1 MNCWAVV
8 VAAGRGLRAGLPIN
22 KALYP
27 LGGRS
32 VLRRSLD
39 ALAACGLI
47 QGAVLVISPQDRKAY
62 RALVAREGESPLVR
76 AVVEG
81 GETRQQSVYNGLLAL
96 PPQVELAAIHDAA
109 RALVPEVVVR
119 RAVLDAQEFGSG
131 VAASAVT
138 DTVKQVD
145 ALGRAVKT
153 LDRDALRTVQTPQV
167 FRREEILRAH
177 QQALAEGYSATDDA
191 ALMERYFG
199 PVHLSLCG
207 AGQDNPKLTAQE
219 DIGRMEGMLYRKMR
233 VGHGFD
239 AHRLEAGR
247 ALVLCGVT
255 VPWDKGLA
263 GHSDADVAVHAL
275 MDALLGAAGLGDI
288 GGMFPDTDPATQ
300 GISSMALLKEVTARL
315 EREGFEPLN
324 CDVTIVA
331 QRPKLA
337 PYIGQMR
344 DNVAQA
350 LGLDRTSVNVKA
362 TTTEA
367 MGYEGRGEGISAHA
381 VALIGGKDPCSL

>member
-1 MNCWAVV
+1 MEKIKID
-8 VAAGRGLRAGLPIN
+8 LE
-22 KALYP
+22 
-27 LGGRS
+27 
-32 VLRRSLD
+32 
-39 ALAACGLI
+39 
-47 QGAVLVISPQDRKAY
+47 
-62 RALVAREGESPLVR
+62 EGK
-76 AVVEG
+76 
-81 GETRQQSVYNGLLAL
+81 SVYFASDMHL
-96 PPQVELAAIHDAA
+96 
-109 RALVPEVVVR
+109 
-119 RAVLDAQEFGSG
+119 GSG
-131 VAASAVT
+131 
-138 DTVKQVD
+138 
-145 ALGRAVKT
+145 GF
-153 LDRDALRTVQTPQV
+153 LRT
-167 FRREEILRAH
+167 RAKEKLLLRWM
-177 QQALAEGYSATDDA
+177 DRIRPD
-191 ALMERYFG
+191 
-199 PVHLSLCG
+199 CG
-207 AGQDNPKLTAQE
+207 
-219 DIGRMEGMLYRKMR
+219 
-233 VGHGFD
+233 
-239 AHRLEAGR
+239 

-300 GISSMALLKEVTARL
+300 GISSMALLRDVRTRL
-315 EREGFEPLN
+315 EAEGLGALN

>member
-1 MNCWAVV
+1 M
-8 VAAGRGLRAGLPIN
+8 
-22 KALYP
+22 
-27 LGGRS
+27 
-32 VLRRSLD
+32 
-39 ALAACGLI
+39 
-47 QGAVLVISPQDRKAY
+47 
-62 RALVAREGESPLVR
+62 
-76 AVVEG
+76 
-81 GETRQQSVYNGLLAL
+81 
-96 PPQVELAAIHDAA
+96 
-109 RALVPEVVVR
+109 
-119 RAVLDAQEFGSG
+119 
-131 VAASAVT
+131 
-138 DTVKQVD
+138 
-145 ALGRAVKT
+145 
-153 LDRDALRTVQTPQV
+153 
-167 FRREEILRAH
+167 
-177 QQALAEGYSATDDA
+177 
-191 ALMERYFG
+191 
-199 PVHLSLCG
+199 
-207 AGQDNPKLTAQE
+207 
-219 DIGRMEGMLYRKMR
+219 
-233 VGHGFD
+233 
-239 AHRLEAGR
+239 
-247 ALVLCGVT
+247 T

-315 EREGFEPLN
+315 EREGFGPLN